1 MGSTGQQTNRFVD
14 YFVVC
19 GLEPSAVLQPGQ
31 FSGENTHHVHPL
43 LRGYKSAVLSHYP
56 AAVEG
61 NPFDSDGINM
71 LCMPKGLT
79 VRTQKQD
86 REPKFHSFLMTRE
99 DGSRTYGAA
108 LTFYEQ
114 ATSPR
119 ICAAMEVLQ
128 IKYQED
134 SLRRKMSNIESP
146 SRSQVILES
155 LSPKMDRRGF
165 SPKHRRS
172 SSPGISTMQSPKMR
186 RKTTP
191 VHVPGQQRKVANF
204 DPLNDTLYVSKC
216 VCLIMQ
222 VPFIQ
227 PCRRF
232 LEAIHSA
239 IKAMAAP
246 PLPLESYIYNIL
258 YEVPG
263 LPPGR
268 TLSFSSAPGET
279 VVCQRPASTELP
291 LCDYSMRECV
301 ELLGVEHLMELMTCA
316 LLENQILLVSRE
328 YHRLML
334 VAECISALLFPFQW
348 QHVYV
353 PILPANLMHF
363 LDAPVPFIMGLHLDD
378 GMDQTNQLEI
388 PSHAALCFVDIDN
401 NCIDLPEDLPLFP
414 NRHRVVHDL
423 INLLQRYNVSPR
435 PLSEKTPTRTPTRGE
450 GSFDWSEL
458 KTELTLIGTGSS
470 RNLAVEGSIEADQD
484 SSYFSSPSRGESP
497 TSVAPTKT
505 DILRNNEIVSK
516 VAAIVQRTGV
526 ITSIS
531 ELEDRNS
538 NTTSPDGDTNP
549 ETWSPVLRKDVEELS
564 LNSAIRELFLSK
576 LVELLRHYETFV
588 IQPTSHS
595 IESWFANREHMQNFD
610 KASFLS
616 DQPEAYLPFLFP
628 FVETQMF
635 ATFIDNKIISNW
647 EEKEER
653 LKIFDGR
660 IEHFPASN
668 PQTPTT
674 EVDQLLLISE
684 AEANIRQRAVNIDYT
699 APSPHE
705 LTSKPVDNNHKP
717 GFFPRLQEEVLL
729 KEPFTPK
736 NKHRNNAPW
745 RRKERQQQHSEHLQ
759 LAPQEREQIIQQA
772 RKGTMPQPVLSHLD
786 QKQTNWKFVEGL
798 LKECKVKTKKMLV
811 SKMGQEAVELGHGDV
826 NRSGV
831 EENTLIASLCDLL
844 ERIFS
849 HGIQKKQGKSALWS
863 HVMGYRKMKEKRE
876 THPEQSLS
884 VPTQGSEARR
894 RSSSA
899 ADPVLSPLPTDLLF
913 DVRNV
918 ENMSQIKTDVGNARA
933 FVRLALERKL
943 LHKHLKLLLTD
954 YELCKKRY
962 KRYAFLRTEEEKEQF
977 LYHLLSLN
985 AVDYFC
991 FTNSFISTVVSYR
1004 VLVVT
1009 SRKFQA
1015 ATSANC
1021 WICVSGEINDSK
1033 MIPIPKSSQDF
1044 VFQHSNL
1051 GILTT
1056 VRIGHD
1062 NTGLLPRWMV
1072 DYVLVRNEITGHTY
1086 KFPCGRWIGRGVDDD
1101 SLERLLVGD
1110 LLPSPAES
1118 EEQAR
1123 GSRTPPRSSS
1133 PIMLRHAKGQAP
1145 KLDRDSIQEM
1155 LTDAVNNIVKHFYKP
1170 EKERGRLTV
1179 LLCGE
1184 RGLVQCMEIVLQYG
1198 FRSARLFRNNFFIWD
1213 FLEKVAKYLD
1223 SIDQDDEGRL
1233 GSVQEKRARRTFC
1246 FTVHQI
1252 NQGAAQAGKDGKFQ
1266 LFVCI
1271 GIRDHM
1277 LHWWLPVLSET
1288 PVASSMYEDYSFLN
1302 CTSALDF
1309 LVNLLMQLDEFNIS
1323 LESSITKGVEL

>member
-1 MGSTGQQTNRFVD
+1 MGSTGQQTSRFVD

-19 GLEPSAVLQPGQ
+19 GLDPSAVLQPGQ

-56 AAVEG
+56 SSLEG
-61 NPFDSDGINM
+61 NPFDKEGINM

-86 REPKFHSFLMTRE
+86 REAKFHSFLMTRE
-99 DGSRTYGAA
+99 DGTRTYGAA
-108 LTFYEQ
+108 LTFFEQ
-114 ATSPR
+114 ATSPK
-119 ICAAMEVLQ
+119 ICAEMEDLQ
-128 IKYQED
+128 ITFRAD
-134 SLRRKMSNIESP
+134 SKHRKMSNIESP
-146 SRSQVILES
+146 SRSHVVLES

-172 SSPGISTMQSPKMR
+172 SSPAVSLQSPKPR

-191 VHVPGQQRKVANF
+191 VHIPAQRKVVNF
-204 DPLNDTLYVSKC
+204 DPINDTIYVAKC
-216 VCLIMQ
+216 ICLIMQ
-222 VPFIQ
+222 APFIQ
-227 PCRRF
+227 PCRRL
-232 LEAIHSA
+232 LEEFYNA
-239 IKAMAAP
+239 IKSMAAP

-258 YEVPG
+258 YEVPA
-263 LPPGR
+263 LPAGR
-268 TLSFSSAPGET
+268 SLSFNAITET
-279 VVCQRPASTELP
+279 IVCQRPANGELP
-291 LCDYSMRECV
+291 LCDYSMKEFF
-301 ELLGVEHLMELMTCA
+301 ELLGVEHVMELMTCA
-316 LLENQILLVSRE
+316 FLESQILLVSKD

-334 VAECISALLFPFQW
+334 VAECLSALLFPFQW

-353 PILPANLMHF
+353 PILPVSLMNF
-363 LDAPVPFIMGLHLDD
+363 LDAPVPFVMGLHLDD
-378 GMDQTNQLEI
+378 GMDHTQLEI
-388 PSHAALCFVDIDN
+388 LGNASLCFVDIDN
-401 NCIDLPEDLPLFP
+401 NCIELPEDLPLFP
-414 NRHRVVHDL
+414 NRQSFIRDL
-423 INLLQRYNVSPR
+423 TGLLQRFNVSLKKTTP
-435 PLSEKTPTRTPTRGE
+435 EKTPTRTPTRGD
-450 GSFDWSEL
+450 SNFDWSTL
-458 KTELTLIGTGSS
+458 KTELTLIGGSG
-470 RNLAVEGSIEADQD
+470 RNLNLESCIEADQD

-497 TSVAPTKT
+497 TTSLPSKT

-531 ELEDRNS
+531 EIEDRNS
-538 NTTSPDGDTNP
+538 NTSPDGDMNP
-549 ETWSPVLRKDVEELS
+549 ETWDPELRKHVEGLV
-564 LNSAIRELFLSK
+564 LNSAVRELFLSK
-576 LVELLRHYETFV
+576 MVELLRHYETFV
-588 IQPTSHS
+588 IQPASHS

-610 KASFLS
+610 KAAFLS

-635 ATFIDNKIISNW
+635 ATFVDNKIISNW
-647 EEKEER
+647 EDKVEALR
-653 LKIFDGR
+653 IFDGR
-660 IEHFPASN
+660 IDHFPASN
-668 PQTPTT
+668 PQTPTC
-674 EVDQLLLISE
+674 EIQSLMSE
-684 AEANIRQRAVNIDYT
+684 AESNIRHRAVNIDYT
-699 APSPHE
+699 SPVPHE
-705 LTSKPVDNNHKP
+705 LTSKPADNNHKP
-717 GFFPRLQEEVLL
+717 GYFPRLQEEILL
-729 KEPFTPK
+729 KEPYTPK
-736 NKHRNNAPW
+736 SKHRNTAQW
-745 RRKERQQQHSEHLQ
+745 RRKDRQQQHSEHLQ
-759 LAPQEREQIIQQA
+759 LAPQEREQYINQA
-772 RKGTMPQPVLSHLD
+772 RKGTVQQPVLSSLD

-863 HVMGYRKMKEKRE
+863 HITGYRKMKEKRE
-876 THPEQSLS
+876 TFPEHSLS
-884 VPTQGSEARR
+884 VVPHGSEARR

-899 ADPVLSPLPTDLLF
+899 VEPVLVPIPTELPF
-913 DVRNV
+913 DIRNV
-918 ENMSQIKTDVGNARA
+918 ENMTQIKTDVGYARA

-943 LHKHLKLLLTD
+943 LHKHLKLLLND

-991 FTNSFISTVVSYR
+991 FTNSFISTVVPYR

-1009 SRKFQA
+1009 TRKFQA
-1015 ATSANC
+1015 TTSANA

-1033 MIPIPKSSQDF
+1033 MISIPKNSPDF

-1062 NTGLLPRWMV
+1062 NSGLLPRWMV
-1072 DYVLVRNEITGHTY
+1072 DYVLVRNEVTGHTY
-1086 KFPCGRWIGRGVDDD
+1086 KFPCNRWIGRGVDDD
-1101 SLERLLVGD
+1101 SLERLLVGE
-1110 LLPSPAES
+1110 LLPPPSES
-1118 EEQAR
+1118 EELSR
-1123 GSRTPPRSSS
+1123 GSRTPPRPSS
-1133 PIMLRHAKGQAP
+1133 PIPSRHARGQTP
-1145 KLDRDSIQEM
+1145 KLDQDRIQEM

-1213 FLEKVAKYLD
+1213 FLEKVAKYLE

-1246 FTVHQI
+1246 FTIQQI

-1288 PVASSMYEDYSFLN
+1288 PVASSMYEDSSFLN
-1302 CTSALDF
+1302 CNSLLDF
-1309 LVNLLMQLDEFNIS
+1309 VVNLLMQLDEFSIM